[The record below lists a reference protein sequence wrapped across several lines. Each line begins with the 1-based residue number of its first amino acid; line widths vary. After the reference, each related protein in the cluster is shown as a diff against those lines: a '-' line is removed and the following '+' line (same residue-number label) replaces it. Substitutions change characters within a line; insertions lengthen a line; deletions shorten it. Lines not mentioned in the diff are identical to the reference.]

1 MPAGFLHQGGTAI
14 HAHESASRD
23 LVVTANAVTGMH
35 GPVPAIRSPG
45 SARNSLA
52 RWRQHSPS
60 PWQRDPAA
68 PPDAQRS
75 RSAQRA
81 PTRRYTLSG
90 SKWMPQ
96 LVDACDTTH
105 QNIAAVDISASEKA
119 SFRKSRKHLA
129 SKLAIVK
136 RLFSRRTV
144 FENVFL
150 GSGRNLIPMAARRL
164 NFLLS
169 RKAANRRACGSN
181 ARPELHQNQEKTRL
195 R

>member
-1 MPAGFLHQGGTAI
+1 MPAAFLDQGGTAI
-14 HAHESASRD
+14 QAHESTSCG
-23 LVVTANAVTGMH
+23 LVVTANAVTWTH

-45 SARNSLA
+45 SARNLLA

-81 PTRRYTLSG
+81 RTQRYTLSG

-96 LVDACDTTH
+96 LVDACDTAH
-105 QNIAAVDISASEKA
+105 QNIAAVGISASEKA

-136 RLFSRRTV
+136 CLFSCRTV
-144 FENVFL
+144 FEMSFQAL
-150 GSGRNLIPMAARRL
+150 GEASYQWRRVV
-164 NFLLS
+164 
-169 RKAANRRACGSN
+169 
-181 ARPELHQNQEKTRL
+181 
-195 R
+195 